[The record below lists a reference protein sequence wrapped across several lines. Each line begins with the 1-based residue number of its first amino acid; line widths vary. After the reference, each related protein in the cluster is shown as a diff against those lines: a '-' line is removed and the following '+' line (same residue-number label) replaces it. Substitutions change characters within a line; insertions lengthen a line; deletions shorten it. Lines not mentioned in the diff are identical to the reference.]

1 MPVSKILKASKSIMA
16 IADLKNNS
24 PSQNVNIS
32 ITTPAP
38 DKTVS
43 YPDSTEQRQ
52 EPNSSISASID
63 NSTIENSTTN
73 PYSNFSTRDIS
84 SANQKTEEIS
94 NEIKDKENT
103 IKALTLIIDI
113 LQNNPLVK
121 NDLVIAESETLAELV
136 RLLTSSDNVEIEC
149 GDIECSCSKT
159 TYKMVNHIYITKDG
173 ELYEIQQCPAL
184 IRLFNNYKISL
195 LLVV

>member
-1 MPVSKILKASKSIMA
+1 MTLPVSKILKASKSIMA

-84 SANQKTEEIS
+84 SANQKKYRT
-94 NEIKDKENT
+94 
-103 IKALTLIIDI
+103 
-113 LQNNPLVK
+113 
-121 NDLVIAESETLAELV
+121 
-136 RLLTSSDNVEIEC
+136 R
-149 GDIECSCSKT
+149 
-159 TYKMVNHIYITKDG
+159 
-173 ELYEIQQCPAL
+173 
-184 IRLFNNYKISL
+184 
-195 LLVV
+195 